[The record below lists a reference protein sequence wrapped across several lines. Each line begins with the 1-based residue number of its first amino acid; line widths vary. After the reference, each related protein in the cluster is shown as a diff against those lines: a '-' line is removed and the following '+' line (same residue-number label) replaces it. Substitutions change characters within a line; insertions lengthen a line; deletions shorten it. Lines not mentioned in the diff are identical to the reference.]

1 MTLLVC
7 PLSQV
12 ETARTLHRPSHLLI
26 LLSPTSPEDAWPRAD
41 DGGACLRLAF
51 HDIDG
56 PREGFTPP
64 DASLV
69 ARLLDF
75 TAGWDPARP
84 MLVHCWAGVS
94 RSTAAAYII
103 ACQFGP
109 QRSESEIAR
118 TLRATA
124 PYATPN
130 PLLVGL
136 ADELLGRGGRM
147 VAAVAA
153 MGRGVDTFEG
163 ALFKLPLADDTAQRQ
178 EGRGDRPD
186 AR

>member
-12 ETARTLHRPSHLLI
+12 ETARTLHRPSHVLS
-26 LLSPTSPEDAWPRAD
+26 LLSPTSPPDIWPHAD

-51 HDIDG
+51 HDIDA

-69 ARLLDF
+69 ALLLDF
-75 TAGWDPARP
+75 AAGWDAAQP

-103 ACQFGP
+103 ACQRGP
-109 QRSESEIAR
+109 TRSESEIAR
-118 TLRATA
+118 ALRAAA

-130 PLLVGL
+130 RLLVSL
-136 ADELLGRGGRM
+136 ADERLGRGGRM
-147 VAAVAA
+147 IAAVAA

-163 ALFKLPLADDTAQRQ
+163 SLFELPLADNTARCP
-178 EGRGDRPD
+178 G
-186 AR
+186 